1 MQRARAEGKGQVFG
15 SAVGQGPGQGR
26 KLPRNRWFVR
36 KGFCLITRHIPACEE
51 LNRINVYLRKASVN
65 GLMHAQFEI
74 YLARLLFQV
83 PLPLRKYPSTLQLY
97 LPNTDPQ
104 DYSVKDEVVRF
115 SMPGL
120 NELPY
125 VNHESIACLFGC
137 LKVDNIMRVFKR
149 VLLETSNMFISTD
162 RNRLVNCCEAF
173 RSLVFPFKYQHVG
186 NLYIP
191 YLSLRDFG
199 YADAPFPFMLGMD
212 AREQKNAKIKDGTYI
227 IDLDKNGIWQQP
239 HTSVIL
245 STSGTTKDI
254 SIDDLPD
261 LPPQLHSH
269 LSQQLTE
276 IQRKAERQNRA
287 LNADEVRTVRRH
299 FFEFFCQ
306 MLKFFPQGVEE
317 SEW

>member
-1 MQRARAEGKGQVFG
+1 M
-15 SAVGQGPGQGR
+15 
-26 KLPRNRWFVR
+26 
-36 KGFCLITRHIPACEE
+36 
-51 LNRINVYLRKASVN
+51 
-65 GLMHAQFEI
+65 
-74 YLARLLFQV
+74 
-83 PLPLRKYPSTLQLY
+83 PLPLRSNPMTLQLY
-97 LPNTDPQ
+97 LPNTHPQ
-104 DYSVKDEVVRF
+104 DYQSQDEVVKF

-125 VNHESIACLFGC
+125 VNYKSIACLFKH

-162 RNRLVNCCEAF
+162 RNKLVNCCEAF

-212 AREQKNAKIKDGTYI
+212 TKEQKNAKIKDGTYI

-261 LPPQLHSH
+261 LP
-269 LSQQLTE
+269 
-276 IQRKAERQNRA
+276 
-287 LNADEVRTVRRH
+287 
-299 FFEFFCQ
+299 
-306 MLKFFPQGVEE
+306 
-317 SEW
+317 